1 MITNITNYALL
12 SQAASGAE
20 GGGGGLY
27 FPLAELALRVPPQV
41 PAGALLL
48 RVRALRR
55 DGPASSSS
63 PAAAAAP
70 APGPSPTAAA
80 PTAGAAGGGAGS
92 EPAPGQVAYS
102 LRQPAAD
109 GTVLSVSSSS
119 GELRLADGVAR
130 KDGEWQ
136 TNVLLLATEPGV
148 PSAELR
154 LNVTLLP
161 SDGKALDCDSL
172 TQELCFWPAA
182 LYAIPENRPSSLL
195 GPLGPP
201 YLSKLC
207 PQHNLSYTLGNGTA
221 PEEQLAAD
229 RPAGGRGPWLLRTR
243 LPLDREAA
251 PSARALATCT
261 AARAGAAATAT
272 AEVEVLVLDEDD
284 SPLELQATP
293 PVLDVYLNGSQLTQ
307 GTYVEG
313 PALSFTDADTLE
325 PNSYTFTVLND
336 DAGLFLLP
344 ECAQDQAEHLGRERT
359 AIACRLEVAK
369 TANIPEGR
377 DPYSIVMQAN
387 DTSLAPGVAPVSHV
401 DVMINVHSGAA
412 PTTEPTMMMKMKM
425 ISTTSMM
432 MNEMSTSDMMTME
445 SSMMTTDM
453 SSMMPLLPMPEY
465 PSKAK
470 VLRSATAYAR
480 VVQPDGPLAAAADVT
495 ASGQPALRF
504 WIPQKEEHH
513 PLDVTQRGGI
523 VYVSDAMALRSAPG
537 TIMLEIMWNSTSGG
551 GRGGSAKIEITL
563 DNSSSTEC
571 SPKMKKNKDTM
582 MKNVTSKDSMGKDE
596 MNSTKTMDM
605 KGMGGK
611 EMKNDSMK
619 DDPMKNNSMAK
630 DSMGEN
636 SMSKGSVEDM
646 MPMDNM
652 DMPPTCAS
660 RGTMKSCVSLC
671 GLGTGAKGGQNS
683 TSRGGCAWRSRKSG
697 AGTPSQHY
705 ATCSP
710 DIATCPDGVCDP
722 LEDMH
727 PGLCPQDC
735 SMMESTSANATRGIV
750 GGSGVCTCDATARC
764 SCMSATKPPQHPSTS
779 APMMQSTVAA
789 APLNTDCPNK
799 GGSPSCGGLCQLFLI
814 LVSLLIIAGVIAI
827 LLWRYKKRHGSLSC
841 PSCPACP
848 PLPCTCPP
856 RFCQDCACKNDALFS
871 WLPKRLQR
879 PPPPAVA
886 PTPTSRVSSEFEHS
900 GLQSVDAHL
909 LPYGYMAPLGQL
921 HPMHK

>member
-1 MITNITNYALL
+1 MRVVQARTRNWRKDGTSRKKAIKEEVEDVEMDDDKCN
-12 SQAASGAE
+12 AASGAE

-63 PAAAAAP
+63 SSSSPAA
-70 APGPSPTAAA
+70 APGPSPTAAASAAA

-161 SDGKALDCDSL
+161 SDGKTLDCDSL

-201 YLSKLC
+201 YLSELC
-207 PQHNLSYTLGNGTA
+207 PQHNLSYTLGN
-221 PEEQLAAD
+221 
-229 RPAGGRGPWLLRTR
+229 
-243 LPLDREAA
+243 
-251 PSARALATCT
+251 
-261 AARAGAAATAT
+261 
-272 AEVEVLVLDEDD
+272 
-284 SPLELQATP
+284 
-293 PVLDVYLNGSQLTQ
+293 
-307 GTYVEG
+307 G

-369 TANIPEGR
+369 TANPPEGR

-432 MNEMSTSDMMTME
+432 MNQMSTSDMMTME

-523 VYVSDAMALRSAPG
+523 VYVSDATALRSAPG

-571 SPKMKKNKDTM
+571 SPKMKKSKDTM

-596 MNSTKTMDM
+596 MNSTKIMDM

-636 SMSKGSVEDM
+636 SMTKGSVEDM

-683 TSRGGCAWRSRKSG
+683 ASRGGCAWRSRKSG
-697 AGTPSQHY
+697 AGTPSQQY